1 MKHPG
6 CNNFKSVLIICLLSG
21 FLFGNEKKLLL
32 IGIDGCRTDALISA
46 STPNIDK
53 LIEDGVFIENAIC
66 SINGQPTMSGP
77 GWSTMLTGVWYDKH
91 GVSGNFFRGSKIDQ
105 FPPFNILMKKKNK
118 EFKMASF
125 IMWKPLHK
133 RIFKNSEDYYR
144 FFPRYNDD
152 LAVEVSD
159 YLARSKDDVVFIDFD
174 HVDRAGHLFGFDPEN
189 KRYVHAIENVD
200 SYIGLIVKSLE
211 NRESVK
217 SEDWLII
224 ITSDHGGLKRK
235 HGGQS
240 ESEKTIPIILN
251 GSSFKEKKIKRQAY
265 LADIVPT
272 IFEHFQLEVDSSWGF
287 DGDPLIAY

>member
-1 MKHPG
+1 M
-6 CNNFKSVLIICLLSG
+6 
-21 FLFGNEKKLLL
+21 
-32 IGIDGCRTDALISA
+32 
-46 STPNIDK
+46 

-159 YLARSKDDVVFIDFD
+159 YLTRSKDDVVFIDFD

-251 GSSFKEKKIKRQAY
+251 GSRFKEKKIERQAY

>member
-1 MKHPG
+1 MA
-6 CNNFKSVLIICLLSG
+6 
-21 FLFGNEKKLLL
+21 NEKKLLL

-189 KRYVHAIENVD
+189 KRYVRAIESVD

>member
-1 MKHPG
+1 
-6 CNNFKSVLIICLLSG
+6 
-21 FLFGNEKKLLL
+21 
-32 IGIDGCRTDALISA
+32 
-46 STPNIDK
+46 
-53 LIEDGVFIENAIC
+53 
-66 SINGQPTMSGP
+66 
-77 GWSTMLTGVWYDKH
+77 
-91 GVSGNFFRGSKIDQ
+91 
-105 FPPFNILMKKKNK
+105 MKKKNK

-159 YLARSKDDVVFIDFD
+159 YLTRSKDDVVFIDFD

-189 KRYVHAIENVD
+189 KRYVRAIESVD

-251 GSSFKEKKIKRQAY
+251 GSSFKQKKIKRQAY

-287 DGDPLIAY
+287 DGDPLIAN